1 MSGISKNCGTFS
13 IASSAVV
20 VPARRALVTT
30 AAGLW
35 RRYCPPLMARRCK
48 KPSMLPAAVA

>member
-13 IASSAVV
+13 MASNAVV

-35 RRYCPPLMARRCK
+35 RRYLPPLMASRCI
-48 KPSMLPAAVA
+48 KPSMLAAAVA